1 MILNLKH
8 RVIHIS
14 NEFEDFTG
22 YSLSDFR
29 EPGINLIF
37 AQSAAEELIQA
48 MSKEVD
54 FEVLEVPNL
63 ALTTKD
69 GKRLCW
75 ILFASTNRVFF
86 YSIHFVFSNALFCN
100 RTSVD
105 KLK

>member
-54 FEVLEVPNL
+54 FEVQNL

-75 ILFASTNRVFF
+75 ILRVRSNRVFVCF
-86 YSIHFVFSNALFCN
+86 IRFVFFK
-100 RTSVD
+100 RFVD
-105 KLK
+105 QLNKL